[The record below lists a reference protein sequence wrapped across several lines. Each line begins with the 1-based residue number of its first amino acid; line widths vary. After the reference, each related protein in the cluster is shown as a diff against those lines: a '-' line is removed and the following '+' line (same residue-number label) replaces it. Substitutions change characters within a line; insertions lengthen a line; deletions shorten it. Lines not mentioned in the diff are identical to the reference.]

1 MTVVSEM
8 RTSDRSLGTIVR
20 ELTQD
25 LSTLFRSEVALAKLE
40 LKQAVA
46 ALGGVGAL
54 FAAALFCALFGAALL
69 LVTAIL
75 ALALVMPAWLATL
88 IVAVLLL
95 ALAGALSMAGRK
107 KMARVDFKPSATV
120 ESIKTDI
127 STIKSEI
134 RRSREADYGD

>member
-1 MTVVSEM
+1 MTAS
-8 RTSDRSLGTIVR
+8 TTDRSLGAIVR

-40 LKQAVA
+40 MKQAVA

-54 FAAALFCALFGAALL
+54 FAAALFCALMGAALL
-69 LVTAIL
+69 FVTGIL
-75 ALALVMPAWLATL
+75 ALALIMPAWAATL
-88 IVAVLLL
+88 SIAVALLL
-95 ALAGALSMAGRK
+95 IAFGLVLAGKK
-107 KMARVDFKPSATV
+107 KMSTVEFKPTATV

-134 RRSREADYGD
+134 RRARASNDDEP